1 MRGELRLS
9 LGASVGIRYTAAA
22 EPDGGPRVNT
32 TRAPSSLTVASRA
45 TEIAR
50 DVRASGAVPPPEVV
64 TRLIWPPWTNVTT
77 LPSAEIERLAAA
89 SAPSDIF
96 RTPVPSGRTIQ
107 AWLTGCGPLSEK
119 LLSNAIHVPAALI
132 VELLAKNAGFSSL
145 VTCRSPVPSRLIE
158 YTSVAA
164 AAKVGPEGADDVNT
178 MTPPRL
184 ITRFG
189 EGASAP

>member
-1 MRGELRLS
+1 MLRKPRVS

-32 TRAPSSLTVASRA
+32 TRAPSSVTTASRA

-50 DVRASGAVPPPEVV
+50 DVRASGAGPSPADFA
-64 TRLIWPPWTNVTT
+64 RLIWPPWTNVTT
-77 LPSAEIERLAAA
+77 FPSAEIEGLDAA
-89 SAPSDIF
+89 SDPSDIF
-96 RTPVPSGRTIQ
+96 RKPVPSGRTSQ
-107 AWLTGCGPLSEK
+107 TWFTGCGRLSEK
-119 LLSNAIHVPAALI
+119 LLSNAIHVPSALI
-132 VELLAKNAGFSSL
+132 VELLAKNAGSPSL
-145 VTCRSPVPSRLIE
+145 VSCRSPVPSTLIA

-164 AAKVGPEGADDVNT
+164 AANVGPEGADDVNT
-178 MTPPRL
+178 ITPPRL